1 LRALIGR
8 QAADLIESRQQ
19 HDALARVN
27 EELLAE
33 DRNREAFLAGLGH
46 ELRNPLGA
54 ITSSLALIS
63 AADDRSRRAL
73 AVLHPHTRH
82 MTRLVGDLLDI
93 ARVKHGKLRLDR
105 SPIDV
110 SQWIQAAVDAA
121 RPLAAAKGVDLRH
134 DLPSDRIT
142 VDADP
147 ERLAQVLDNLL
158 RNAIT

>member
-1 LRALIGR
+1 RDSGDAVRGAGYRAVQCMPLISRNEEFLGFLSIYFEAPHTFSERDRQLRALIGR

-73 AVLHPHTRH
+73 AVLQRQTRH

-93 ARVKHGKLRLDR
+93 ARVKHGKLRLER
-105 SPIDV
+105 SPI
-110 SQWIQAAVDAA
+110 
-121 RPLAAAKGVDLRH
+121 
-134 DLPSDRIT
+134 
-142 VDADP
+142 
-147 ERLAQVLDNLL
+147 
-158 RNAIT
+158 